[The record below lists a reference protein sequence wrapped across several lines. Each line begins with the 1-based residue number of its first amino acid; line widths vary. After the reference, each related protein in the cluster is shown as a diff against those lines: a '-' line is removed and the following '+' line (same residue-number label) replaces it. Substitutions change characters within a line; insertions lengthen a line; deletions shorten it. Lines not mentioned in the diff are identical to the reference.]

1 MKNIIVILLLVHVRA
16 SAQTAPEF
24 LQQKKTQRQYLL
36 TQVTA
41 LKLYA
46 RTALKGYTTVRTG
59 LKSVGD
65 RAGSDRTQ
73 HKTFMQLYRSG
84 EAKSAQKIKETFR
97 HIQTKIQQTKLHMHV
112 KDNQAR
118 YIHTV
123 FSEIQKRCME
133 NIEEIIALSTK
144 DQLQIDPA
152 ERTRRCDI
160 ICEEMEKRKL
170 FTDRFC
176 QSVLSMKR

>member
-1 MKNIIVILLLVHVRA
+1 MKTMIIILLLVHVQA
-16 SAQTAPEF
+16 SAQTAAEF

-36 TQVTA
+36 TQIAA

-46 RTALKGYTTVRTG
+46 RTALKGYTTVRKG
-59 LKSVGD
+59 LQRVGD
-65 RAGSDRTQ
+65 RTGSDRAQ

-84 EAKSAQKIKETFR
+84 EEKSAQEIKETFR
-97 HIQTKIQQTKLHMHV
+97 QIQTKIQQTKLHMDI
-112 KDNQAR
+112 KDNQAQ
-118 YIHTV
+118 YVHTV

-152 ERTRRCDI
+152 ERTRRCDM